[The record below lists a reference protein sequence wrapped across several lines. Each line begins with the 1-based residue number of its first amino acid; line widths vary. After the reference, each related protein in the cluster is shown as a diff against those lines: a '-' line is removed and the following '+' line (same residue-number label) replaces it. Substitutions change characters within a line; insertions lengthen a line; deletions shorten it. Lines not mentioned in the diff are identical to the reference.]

1 MTQIKRYDNGLRL
14 VVKQMQ
20 GLMSVTMGILVG
32 TGASA
37 ETDAEDGIS
46 HFIEHMQFKG
56 THKRNAFEL
65 SDAFDRLGAQVNA
78 YTSKDLT
85 CYYSKCTMDHTAD
98 CFELLS
104 DLFLHSTYPE
114 EEMEREKGVVCEEI
128 SMSSDTPEDVCM
140 DQLAMAYY
148 GKENYGRNI
157 LGTAENVRSFTIEDI
172 AKYKN
177 ARYCPENIV
186 ISFAGAIDLATAQ
199 ALVETYFGVL
209 AKGAFEVRKPTLIK
223 TRQSLVTQK
232 SIEQMHIA
240 IAYPALARGDARC
253 DQLTA
258 IDNILGGSMSARLFQ
273 EVREKRGLAYSVYS
287 YVSAYNDCGTQNI
300 YAGVNPQKAEEAF
313 DAILNVVNDL
323 KCNGFKEEEFLR
335 SREQMKSSLFFRNE
349 STNSQM
355 ILYGRYLLDYDELF
369 DFDDKLK
376 TINEMTYAQASEL
389 LEILFDDKN
398 KALSLVGNTDKPL
411 SF

>member
-1 MTQIKRYDNGLRL
+1 MAQIKRYDNGLRL
-14 VVKQMQ
+14 VVKPMQ

-32 TGASA
+32 TGACL

-78 YTSKDLT
+78 YTNKELT
-85 CYYSKCTMDHTAD
+85 CYYSKCTMDHTAA

-114 EEMEREKGVVCEEI
+114 EEMDREKGVVCEEI
-128 SMSSDTPEDVCM
+128 SMNSDTPEDVCM
-140 DQLAMAYY
+140 DQLARAYY
-148 GKENYGRNI
+148 GTENYGRNI
-157 LGTAENVRSFTIEDI
+157 LGTAENVRSFTLEDI
-172 AKYKN
+172 ARYKN

-199 ALVETYFGVL
+199 ALVETYFGDL
-209 AKGAFEVRKPTLIK
+209 AAGEFEQRIPKLIT

-232 SIEQMHIA
+232 PIEQMHIA

-287 YVSAYNDCGTQNI
+287 YISAYQECGTQNI
-300 YAGVNPQKAEEAF
+300 YAGVNPQKLEEAYE
-313 DAILNVVNDL
+313 AICNVVNDL
-323 KCNGFKEEEFLR
+323 KQNGFTKEEFLR

-369 DFDDKLK
+369 DFDKKLK
-376 TINEMTYAQASEL
+376 DINEMTFENANEL
-389 LEILFDDKN
+389 LSILFDDKN
-398 KALSLVGNTDKPL
+398 KALSLVGNTDKPI